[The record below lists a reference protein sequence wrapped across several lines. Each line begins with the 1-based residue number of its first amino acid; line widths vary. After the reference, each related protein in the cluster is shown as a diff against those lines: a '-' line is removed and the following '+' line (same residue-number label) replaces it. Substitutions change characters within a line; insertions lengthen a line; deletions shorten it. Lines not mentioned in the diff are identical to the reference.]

1 LEYCNSV
8 LVPYKKSYI
17 DKLEKVQKRATKR
30 VGLITAGQYRTLQ
43 DNRRTAQETT
53 GQPQDIAGKL

>member
-1 LEYCNSV
+1 